1 MLRLTRTAL
10 AVAAMMLLIA
20 STSVVAA
27 DGYVIYACLNPAGQ
41 VRFVRPGSAC
51 RRSERLVTWN
61 TQGPPG
67 PVGPQGPRGPQGLQ
81 GLQGPQGSNGANGPQ
96 GPGGAL
102 GPQGPQGPGASGPG
116 PAFVLDSNDT
126 IIGHYINRTGDV
138 LVRIGADHFVV
149 SATKD
154 GFVPTGAFI
163 YLDGGC
169 TDTPSIVA
177 NVSADTLSQVA
188 LFKAGEAWLPDLAA
202 VKINLPANSSF
213 SWQNF
218 FADGSST
225 PCAAGTFF
233 NPITLMPLRSVPLSG
248 FIAPFH
254 LQ

>member
-41 VRFVRPGSAC
+41 VRFVRA
-51 RRSERLVTWN
+51 
-61 TQGPPG
+61 
-67 PVGPQGPRGPQGLQ
+67 
-81 GLQGPQGSNGANGPQ
+81 QGSNGANGPR
-96 GPGGAL
+96 GPEGAQ
-102 GPQGPQGPGASGPG
+102 GPQGPQGSASSGPG

-138 LVRIGADHFVV
+138 LVHIGADQFVV
-149 SATKD
+149 GATKE

-163 YLDGGC
+163 HLDAGC

-177 NVSADTLSQVA
+177 NVSAGALSQVA
-188 LFKAGEAWLPDLAA
+188 LFKAGEAWLPDLTAA
-202 VKINLPANSSF
+202 KINMPANATF

-233 NPITLMPLRSVPLSG
+233 SPITLMPLRSVPLSG